1 MVKSEKKRNPV
12 WLKLGDYRV
21 VALKPDFDKYA
32 AELERAIQKGIPAYP
47 DLARADFYDVA
58 LDEGW
63 AYIHVYRDG
72 HTVYLVAHSLSRFNS
87 FSTDRTLEA
96 KDMLSMRA
104 REAGCDTLGGIEMLL
119 AQAVEQF
126 KLWTG
131 SEPDREV
138 MRATALNA
146 LAD

>member
-58 LDEGW
+58 LEEGW
-63 AYIHVYRDG
+63 AYIHVYGDG
-72 HTVYLVAHSLSRFNS
+72 HAVYLVACPLSGTLIEPVLSQADVQALPCYVETFNPENLSLYKKLGFRIEGAGRIPSGPNFWV
-87 FSTDRTLEA
+87 
-96 KDMLSMRA
+96 MVRA
-104 REAGCDTLGGIEMLL
+104 PRMQSKAG
-119 AQAVEQF
+119 
-126 KLWTG
+126 
-131 SEPDREV
+131 
-138 MRATALNA
+138 
-146 LAD
+146 